1 MSQVDLDTCIS
12 YMICLLYVLSCI
24 SVWGRYTVS
33 LELAILGFLSE
44 HPRSGY
50 DLKTRCFDDRAKPFW
65 TADQAQIYR
74 TLERLR
80 ESRLVAYTR
89 RRQSGKPDRKVY
101 EITQSGLDRLGEQLP
116 VSTPLVAPRDAFLV
130 QLYFSAKLG
139 DAAIETL
146 VAERRGMHQ
155 ARLDDLR
162 RRSLELSRDH
172 ALNEREHALRQAA
185 LAGAIA
191 SERASIDWLDD
202 LHESVTDGLL
212 PAALPSSPG
221 AQKPLFGPT
230 PA

>member
-1 MSQVDLDTCIS
+1 
-12 YMICLLYVLSCI
+12 
-24 SVWGRYTVS
+24 VS

-50 DLKTRCFDDRAKPFW
+50 DLKTRCFDDQIRPFW

-74 TLERLR
+74 TLERMR
-80 ESRLVAYTR
+80 EGRLVAFTR

-101 EITQSGLDRLGEQLP
+101 EITPSGLDTLASHLP
-116 VSTPLVAPRDAFLV
+116 VTPHLTSPRDAFLV
-130 QLYFSAKLG
+130 QLHFSAKLE
-139 DAAIETL
+139 DAAIESL
-146 VAERRGMHQ
+146 VAERRSMHQ

-162 RRSLELSRDH
+162 ARSLELSRDH

-191 SERASIDWLDD
+191 SERAAIDWLDD

-212 PAALPSSPG
+212 PAVSPAAPG
-221 AQKPLFGPT
+221 VQNPLFGPT